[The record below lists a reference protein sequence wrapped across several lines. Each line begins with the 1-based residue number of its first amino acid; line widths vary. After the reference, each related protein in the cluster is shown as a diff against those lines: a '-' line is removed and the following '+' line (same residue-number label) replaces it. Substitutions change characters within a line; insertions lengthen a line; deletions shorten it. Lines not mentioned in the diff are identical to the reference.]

1 MPHARRGSGFT
12 LIELL
17 VVIAII
23 AVLISLLLPAL
34 KRAKR
39 NVKVIVCSANLKSY
53 ALGLNVYAT
62 EDGQG
67 HYPVQDGGSWG
78 SFMKVWQG
86 PSKSS
91 VYGAINPDANSYL
104 NMFADIVCGGDG
116 RILWCPFD
124 RWYNPQVP
132 GSHVV
137 ADPNH
142 PDLYYRAQFQAYLTS
157 YLRYTN
163 DRGAGTDWTNSGNS
177 NHGPP
182 VSPNSAQDAIVADLC
197 TSHPSGY
204 QEVHMDNLTAAPPVT
219 ALTQRRENNVAYSD
233 GHVETHGQRPFM
245 DAGGFLTWHGA
256 QYVIRWGE
264 RHQY

>member
-1 MPHARRGSGFT
+1 MTATRRRLSLHGFT
-12 LIELL
+12 IVEML
-17 VVIAII
+17 VVIAIL
-23 AVLISLLLPAL
+23 AVLMSVLLPAL

-39 NVKVIVCSANLKSY
+39 SAKVIVCSANLKSY

-62 EDGQG
+62 EDRLG

-86 PSKSS
+86 PSRSS
-91 VYGAINPDANSYL
+91 VYGAINTDANSYL

-116 RILWCPFD
+116 KILWCPFD

-132 GSHVV
+132 GSWVV

-163 DRGAGTDWTNSGNS
+163 DQGGGTDWSNSGNS
-177 NHGPP
+177 NPGPP
-182 VSPNSAQDAIVADLC
+182 VRPNSAQDAIVADLL
-197 TSHPSGY
+197 TSHHSGY
-204 QEVHMDNLTAAPPVT
+204 QEVHMDNLTA
-219 ALTQRRENNVAYSD
+219 LTFIKTKID
-233 GHVETHGQRPFM
+233 
-245 DAGGFLTWHGA
+245 W
-256 QYVIRWGE
+256 
-264 RHQY
+264 